1 MNKNKEDEILQNK
14 IEIETMFKNEVN
26 DFELMSKLRQ
36 KYDRIDILQSIV
48 ILSLGR
54 NKYQLDIKTKNIT
67 KVTIFDEEQN
77 KFVEINY

>member
-36 KYDRIDILQSIV
+36 KFDRIDILQSIV